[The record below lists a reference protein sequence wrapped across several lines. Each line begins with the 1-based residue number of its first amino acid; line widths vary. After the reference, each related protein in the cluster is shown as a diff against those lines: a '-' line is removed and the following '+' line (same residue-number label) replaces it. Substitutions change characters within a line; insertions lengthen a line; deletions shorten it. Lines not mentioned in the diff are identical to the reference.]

1 MAEKPKAFV
10 TGGDGALGMAV
21 CRALIE
27 GGFETHASSRSP
39 DHRIHATP
47 GLESVLVHI
56 GDLTS
61 EVEALRMFE
70 EVDGPRPLAAL
81 VATVGGY
88 SSGPLAEVDAAQIDK
103 LTNLNL
109 KTTALTLRGAYPRLK
124 ESPTGAGVV
133 LVAARSAVTGGPKA
147 AIYAATKAAVA
158 SLAVSASQEWL
169 EDGISVNAILPSTM
183 DTPANR
189 RSMPGADFSRW
200 LTLEQVAGVA
210 AFLVS
215 EKARVISGSAIPV
228 YGRA

>member
-27 GGFETHASSRSP
+27 DGFETHASSRSP

-61 EVEALRMFE
+61 EAEALRIFE
-70 EVDGPRPLAAL
+70 KVDGPGPLAAL

-88 SSGPLAEVDAAQIDK
+88 SGGPLAEVDAAQIDK

-147 AIYAATKAAVA
+147 AIYAATKAAVV
-158 SLAVSASQEWL
+158 SLAVSASAEWL

>member
-1 MAEKPKAFV
+1 MEEKPKAFV

-27 GGFETHASSRSP
+27 DGFETHASSRSP

-61 EVEALRMFE
+61 EAEALRMFE
-70 EVDGPRPLAAL
+70 EDGPGPLAAL

-88 SSGPLAEVDAAQIDK
+88 SGGPLAEVDAAQIDK

-228 YGRA
+228 YGGA

>member
-1 MAEKPKAFV
+1 
-10 TGGDGALGMAV
+10 MAV

-27 GGFETHASSRSP
+27 DGFETHASSRSP

-47 GLESVLVHI
+47 GLEGVLVHI

-61 EVEALRMFE
+61 EAEALRMFE
-70 EVDGPRPLAAL
+70 EDGPGPLAAL

-88 SSGPLAEVDAAQIDK
+88 SGGPLAEVDAAQIDK

-133 LVAARSAVTGGPKA
+133 LVAARSAVTGGPGA
-147 AIYAATKAAVA
+147 AIYAATKAAVV
-158 SLAVSASQEWL
+158 SLAVSASAEWL

-200 LTLEQVAGVA
+200 STLEQVAGVA

>member
-1 MAEKPKAFV
+1 MVEKPKAFV

-27 GGFETHASSRSP
+27 DGFETHASSRSP

-61 EVEALRMFE
+61 EAEALRMFE
-70 EVDGPRPLAAL
+70 EDGPGPLAAL

-88 SSGPLAEVDAAQIDK
+88 SGGPLAEVDAAQIDK

-133 LVAARSAVTGGPKA
+133 LVAARSAVTGGPGA
-147 AIYAATKAAVA
+147 AIYAATKAAVV
-158 SLAVSASQEWL
+158 SLAVSASAEWL

-189 RSMPGADFSRW
+189 
-200 LTLEQVAGVA
+200 
-210 AFLVS
+210 
-215 EKARVISGSAIPV
+215 
-228 YGRA
+228 

>member
-1 MAEKPKAFV
+1 MGEKPKAFV

-27 GGFETHASSRSP
+27 DGFETHASSRSP

-70 EVDGPRPLAAL
+70 EVDGPLAAL

-200 LTLEQVAGVA
+200 PTPEQVAGVA

>member
-21 CRALIE
+21 CRALVE
-27 GGFETHASSRSP
+27 EGFETHASSRSP

-61 EVEALRMFE
+61 EAEALRMFE
-70 EVDGPRPLAAL
+70 EDGPGPLAAL

-88 SSGPLAEVDAAQIDK
+88 SGGPLAEVDAAQIDK

-109 KTTALTLRGAYPRLK
+109 KTTALTLRGAYPCLK

-200 LTLEQVAGVA
+200 PTPEQVAGVA

-228 YGRA
+228 YGGA